1 MPTID
6 RFDDAVGIGG
16 PDEWVRLAVVLACGA
31 PGLETPCV
39 ALKEGFMRE
48 GVAGLLREKPESQA
62 YGLRHQK
69 WVGPGRRTE
78 AE

>member
-48 GVAGLLREKPESQA
+48 GVAGLLREKTRKP
-62 YGLRHQK
+62 GLWPSPPK
-69 WVGPGRRTE
+69 VGRPRSSH
-78 AE
+78 